1 MNKLLDKVLEALV
14 SKDVIVGYEEDSASG
29 FFFLQ
34 LPVYDWFG
42 HPLEMLV
49 DISESNECLKL
60 VGQGACSFSING
72 PRSGTIAY
80 YAFIAAN
87 TLNQQITDTGGM
99 GKWTFEVTAETI
111 DEALQTK
118 GKGGYIFS
126 CVIPSLDAEA
136 MTICIEKGIDT
147 YLTTRGKINRFL
159 NRAAENPDELDADD
173 ALLGNKQEV
182 CFHPVLDEFLSR
194 YGAQED
200 ESL

>member
-1 MNKLLDKVLEALV
+1 MNKLLDVFDKLV
-14 SKDVIVGYEEDSASG
+14 SQDVIVGYEEDPASG

-34 LPVYDWFG
+34 LPIYGWVG

-99 GKWTFEVTAETI
+99 GKWTFEVTADTI

-126 CVIPSLDAEA
+126 CVIPSIDAEA
-136 MTICIEKGIDT
+136 MAICVEKVIDSF
-147 YLTTRGKINRFL
+147 LSTRGRINRFL
-159 NRAAENPDELDADD
+159 NKAAENPDELDADD
-173 ALLGNKQEV
+173 ALLGNKQEAF
-182 CFHPVLDEFLSR
+182 FHPMLDEILSH
-194 YGAQED
+194 YGTQDD